1 MIVCS
6 KKSCAQ
12 QPTEGQ
18 HRRIN
23 LTHLIAWSLF
33 CVVTLSSCGPTQ
45 SAPSLPVFVCP
56 TPAPGPVTLKMV
68 YDDTEQDWIK
78 DVINDFNGQ
87 NNHLCGAT
95 VTVQAISMNSE
106 QAMQRML
113 DGKLQPDIWI
123 PASSIW
129 LSMLNEQWNIKNGT
143 TAIATSTAATS
154 TVATSTATTSST
166 DLVSTS
172 TDDSPSLL
180 SSPIVIAMWQSQA
193 KALGW
198 PGIGI
203 NWSDIPNLISD
214 PKGLITQRH
223 LKSQW
228 TWGKFHFGNTNPEY
242 SNGGLDAV
250 IGMTYAGT
258 CNETTS
264 STSSPCKKSGG
275 LTVDDVNNSNVKQ
288 FITKIENSAVS
299 YSSSTSFL
307 ADQMFSH
314 GLTYLNAIAVEESL
328 VVQANDKQKYPNLP
342 DKVIAMY
349 PGEGTTVADYPFAI
363 LQGNWV
369 SNVRNQAAQNVRDFL
384 LSASEQTKALQYGFR
399 PAHANVAVGAPID
412 GGHGVDGTQPGGS
425 LFVAPDPNVGLA
437 IQTNW
442 VQERR
447 PFDVMLVM
455 DTSST
460 MNIPIDNIPKI
471 DGAKA
476 GLKTFVGLMQ
486 DSDQV
491 GLTTFSDRADV
502 LYDVTPLLPKRQDLL
517 RSIESISALGGVQ
530 LLDTIGQEFNRLQ
543 QLPSTSIRAMIVLSN
558 QSDTQSNMNLSQ
570 LMSLITPPPDQDLGQ
585 KIKIFTIAYGRSAD
599 IPTLTQIAQ
608 QTSGQMFNV
617 QGKNLQDVYQQITLD
632 F

>member
-6 KKSCAQ
+6 KKSRVQ
-12 QPTEGQ
+12 RHTEGQ

-33 CVVTLSSCGPTQ
+33 CVVMLSSCGPTH
-45 SAPSLPVFVCP
+45 SAPPLPVFVCP
-56 TPAPGPVTLKMV
+56 TPAPSPVTLKLV
-68 YDDTEQDWIK
+68 YDDTAQDWVK

-87 NNHLCGAT
+87 NNHLCGTT
-95 VTVQAISMNSE
+95 VTIQAISMNSE

-113 DGKLQPDIWI
+113 DGKLKPDIWI

-143 TAIATSTAATS
+143 TSTPTTSTP
-154 TVATSTATTSST
+154 TTSGN

-172 TDDSPSLL
+172 ADDSPSLL

-214 PKGLITQRH
+214 PKAVIAQRH
-223 LKSQW
+223 LDPKQKLPQW

-242 SNGGLDAV
+242 SNGALDA
-250 IGMTYAGT
+250 IISMTYAGT

-264 STSSPCKKSGG
+264 STTSSCKKSG

-288 FITKIENSAVS
+288 LVTKIENSAVY
-299 YSSSTSFL
+299 YSSSTSYL

-314 GLTYLNAIAVEESL
+314 GLTYLNAIAVEERL
-328 VVQANDKQKYPNLP
+328 VVQANDKKKYPNLP

-363 LQGNWV
+363 LQGI
-369 SNVRNQAAQNVRDFL
+369 SSVRNQAAQNVRDFL
-384 LSASEQTKALQYGFR
+384 LSPSEQTKALQYGFR
-399 PAHANVAVGAPID
+399 PTHANGVVGAPID
-412 GGHGVDGTQPGGS
+412 GDHGVDATQPGSS
-425 LFVAPDPNVGLA
+425 LFVAPDPSVGLA
-437 IQTNW
+437 IQANW
-442 VQERR
+442 IQERR
-447 PFDVMLVM
+447 PFDVMLVV

-471 DGAKA
+471 DGAKT
-476 GLKTFVGLMQ
+476 GLKAFVDLMQ
-486 DSDQV
+486 DSDQL
-491 GLTTFSDRADV
+491 GLTTFSDHADV
-502 LYDVTPLLPKRQDLL
+502 LYDITPLPPKRQDLL
-517 RSIESISALGGVQ
+517 TSIKSISAVGGVQ
-530 LLDTIGQEFNRLQ
+530 LFDTIGQEFNRLQ
-543 QLPSTSIRAMIVLSN
+543 QLPSTPIRAMIVLSN

-585 KIKIFTIAYGRSAD
+585 KIRIFTIAYGPSAD
-599 IPTLTQIAQ
+599 ISALTQIAQ
-608 QTSGQMFNV
+608 QTGGQMFNV
-617 QGKNLQDVYQQITLD
+617 QGKNVQDVYQQIALD
-632 F
+632 L